1 MPNLTIDENADKN
14 TKSGETKPTKPVSN
28 IRRFGPLI
36 ALAAIAGFIYA
47 MGWHRYFSFE
57 QLAANRKMITGLVA
71 DHFVLSVLGF
81 ALAYAAVTSLSLP
94 VGSFLTILGGFL
106 FGPLI
111 GGTATVVGAT
121 IGALLIFFIVRT
133 SLGETLAEKAGPFI
147 EKLRD
152 GFKEN
157 ALSYMFFLRLAPVF
171 PFWLVNIAPALLGV
185 RTSTYLTGTFFGIM
199 PATYT
204 FSYIGAGLGS
214 VIDAQG
220 IAYQQCLNRNDTE
233 GIRPLETGCN
243 VSFNPGDLVTPELLI
258 AFAGLAII
266 ALIPVILNKFRKK

>member
-1 MPNLTIDENADKN
+1 MMSEEGGSQTRH
-14 TKSGETKPTKPVSN
+14 KPA
-28 IRRFGPLI
+28 IMRFAPLI
-36 ALAAIAGFIYA
+36 AILGLSLFVYA
-47 MGWHRYFSFE
+47 MGWHRYFSFD

-94 VGSFLTILGGFL
+94 VGSFFTILGGFL
-106 FGPLI
+106 FGPLV

-133 SLGETLAEKAGPFI
+133 SLGEALAARAGPFM

-185 RTSTYLTGTFFGIM
+185 KTVTYFIGTFFGIM

-220 IAYQQCLNRNDTE
+220 RAFDTCMAKASSD
-233 GIRPLETGCN
+233 GVPPSCS

-258 AFAGLAII
+258 AFAGLAFI
-266 ALIPVILNKFRKK
+266 ALLPVILNKYRKS

>member
-1 MPNLTIDENADKN
+1 MTSSEAENSPAQ
-14 TKSGETKPTKPVSN
+14 KSA
-28 IRRFGPLI
+28 IMRFAPLI
-36 ALAAIAGFIYA
+36 AIFGLGIFIYS
-47 MGWHRYFSFE
+47 MGWHRYFSFD

-71 DHFVLSVLGF
+71 DHFALSVLGF

-94 VGSFLTILGGFL
+94 VGSFFTILGGFL
-106 FGPLI
+106 FGPLV

-133 SLGETLAEKAGPFI
+133 SLGEALAARAGPFM

-185 RTSTYLTGTFFGIM
+185 KTMTYFIGTFFGIM

-220 IAYQQCLNRNDTE
+220 HAFDACMAKAVSNGVAPSCT
-233 GIRPLETGCN
+233 
-243 VSFNPGDLVTPELLI
+243 VSFNPSDLVTPELLI

-266 ALIPVILNKFRKK
+266 ALLPVILNKFRKS